1 MIRDA
6 VYEDLKQL
14 LTLYL
19 DLHETDVP
27 RNSSHLQS
35 TWERILGDANHH
47 VIVLEEEGR
56 ILSSCVCVVI
66 PNLTRGVR
74 PYALVENVVT
84 HRDHRGKGYAS
95 ACLAYAKRIAKENG
109 CYKLMLL
116 TGAKEESTLDFYR
129 KAGFNSS
136 DKTAFIQWF
145 DK

>member
-1 MIRDA
+1 MIREA
-6 VYEDLKQL
+6 VCEDLKQL

-27 RNSSHLQS
+27 RNSSHLQN
-35 TWERILGDANHH
+35 TWEQILGDANHH
-47 VIVLEEEGR
+47 VIVFEEEGR

-84 HRDHRGKGYAS
+84 HRNHRGKGYAS
-95 ACLAYAKRIAKENG
+95 ACLAYAKNIAKENG

-136 DKTAFIQWF
+136 DKTAFIKWF